1 MSASIRAGSAAQ
13 HRGERLEPGHVAVV
27 VRTQDVD
34 RALEPRELV
43 ADIRSVC
50 CEVGRLPV
58 RADEDPV
65 LLVTVLARSGPYRSV
80 GLVGIELGDRSR
92 DLGLDDRLPLPRVD
106 PDPEPE
112 ESRLDLAQHP
122 RHGVSVRVREL
133 VDVGTVV
140 AVVGGLLAAP
150 ARGHRLTEP
159 LDLPTGVVEV
169 VLLLDRVGGERE
181 QSSHAVAVRAVP
193 RRADRERAGRVRR
206 DELDLDPL
214 GRRGRPRT
222 VVARRGKHLRECLA
236 VPGLTHREVEK
247 PGPAMSILSTR
258 SPRTTRSATSSA
270 IWRGGRP
277 SSGAS
282 RSATVVA

>member
-1 MSASIRAGSAAQ
+1 MRTLSFSSPYSLVRAQTAPSAS
-13 HRGERLEPGHVAVV
+13 
-27 VRTQDVD
+27 
-34 RALEPRELV
+34 
-43 ADIRSVC
+43 
-50 CEVGRLPV
+50 
-58 RADEDPV
+58 
-65 LLVTVLARSGPYRSV
+65 Y
-80 GLVGIELGDRSR
+80 GIELGDRSR

-106 PDPEPE
+106 PDPEPQ

-140 AVVGGLLAAP
+140 AVLGGLLATP

-159 LDLPTGVVEV
+159 LHLPAGVVEV

-193 RRADRERAGRVRR
+193 RRADRERAGRIRR

-214 GRRGRPRT
+214 GRRGRPRA
-222 VVARRGKHLRECLA
+222 VVARRGEHLRERLA

-247 PGPAMSILSTR
+247 PRPCDVDPLDEIAKNDPFGHLLGDLARRAAEKR
-258 SPRTTRSATSSA
+258 SEPKRNR
-270 IWRGGRP
+270 RR
-277 SSGAS
+277 
-282 RSATVVA
+282 VVAVPWIARAFERDLHRTVTGELARCDLEGCGEAPDGGGSGHSRLW